1 MRGKKPKICTNK
13 HEHLWKFYHVSEAS
27 EMWKEF
33 VSLPLSPILLLLSCP
48 FYSWRRW
55 IMEKFS
61 DLFKIML
68 VLNNWSRTWILIFFF
83 FHYDIFPLLT
93 LNPSQVLIPLKL
105 TSQTTDIILSQ
116 SNYQIK
122 NNLMSWFSAS
132 IGMLL
137 NWWYSWCSWLQRT
150 LLLILAPTGDLFSSQ
165 SMGFLLLLLLLLF

>member
-1 MRGKKPKICTNK
+1 MKVLSCFWGFRDVEGICFPSTITY
-13 HEHLWKFYHVSEAS
+13 LIIIV
-27 EMWKEF
+27 M
-33 VSLPLSPILLLLSCP
+33 PILQLKKVNYGEIFWFVQDHAGIKQL
-48 FYSWRRW
+48 
-55 IMEKFS
+55 IQ
-61 DLFKIML
+61 DLNPDI
-68 VLNNWSRTWILIFFF
+68 FF